1 MELPQGFV
9 VILTRFSSVH
19 PLLEVYTSLAKTA
32 VEKGLF
38 ARGFENLRALW
49 WLGRRRASIMSE
61 LDDDEAC
68 ALCLDAPRELR
79 FRPCGHSLMC
89 EHCTLK
95 LIARSANMVA
105 KCPNCM
111 APIQDVALFRSEPGS
126 EAAWPVSA
134 ALPSRV
140 GKVTSQAVSPTRG
153 TYKRSEPTGF
163 SASTDLSVAAFIEE
177 HVQSENA
184 ALKNEAAAAKQAWRH
199 RDPQEFLPDA
209 ALRLPV
215 PNLLTGRVSMWK
227 TAAQKLRPIRP
238 PARPASTRS
247 SSGRPPASASLRY
260 VLAGR
265 PYRPWF
271 PHRRVLATLGS
282 TALLIVWVW
291 ALVVANQASL
301 QLEAYL
307 GTHDLQVKSCNP
319 T

>member
-1 MELPQGFV
+1 
-9 VILTRFSSVH
+9 
-19 PLLEVYTSLAKTA
+19 
-32 VEKGLF
+32 
-38 ARGFENLRALW
+38 
-49 WLGRRRASIMSE
+49 MSE

-126 EAAWPVSA
+126 EAAWPISA

-140 GKVTSQAVSPTRG
+140 GKDTSQAVSPTRG

-163 SASTDLSVAAFIEE
+163 SASTDLSVEAFIEE

-184 ALKNEAAAAKQAWRH
+184 ALKNEAEAAKQAWRQ

-227 TAAQKLRPIRP
+227 TAAPRSSGPFALQHAP
-238 PARPASTRS
+238 PAPGQAQGGLQPRPASGMS
-247 SSGRPPASASLRY
+247 W
-260 VLAGR
+260 LAGHTGLGFHIGVSWR
-265 PYRPWF
+265 
-271 PHRRVLATLGS
+271 HLAR
-282 TALLIVWVW
+282 
-291 ALVVANQASL
+291 QR
-301 QLEAYL
+301 
-307 GTHDLQVKSCNP
+307 C
-319 T
+319 